1 MSGFVINAS
10 DPLSMADNHDA
21 QQWERIWISDT
32 GVVRE
37 LNRIAAGEVVA
48 QDAGAHRLT
57 LKDIGRSA
65 G

>member
-1 MSGFVINAS
+1 
-10 DPLSMADNHDA
+10 MADNHDA